1 MPKQIYGH
9 KAPVARRQSSSS
21 KEELSGYL
29 TLAPALTAAAERTR
43 LAAAELAVADV
54 LLEVDDAMRA
64 AAAPSLIEYAVASKP
79 AALPAWRAVV
89 GECLDD
95 LLGDHAPDD
104 ALALVHAVTTAEAQ
118 TAPSSSGSA
127 AAPHAHL
134 RPRRTPLYDVLARY
148 PRTV

>member
-21 KEELSGYL
+21 KEELGGYL
-29 TLAPALTAAAERTR
+29 TLAPALTSAAERTR
-43 LAAAELAVADV
+43 LALAELAVADV

-104 ALALVHAVTTAEAQ
+104 ALALVHALRRRGVVKAQ
-118 TAPSSSGSA
+118 P
-127 AAPHAHL
+127 P
-134 RPRRTPLYDVLARY
+134 PPPPLAVGDAVWAVLDEDAD
-148 PRTV
+148 